1 MPADGA
7 PPIVAQRL
15 NSERVVLLGW
25 SRAILMQLA
34 HPLVAAGV
42 LAHST
47 FRGGAYEAAVR
58 LHHTVSAMLSLTFGD
73 DAARRAAL
81 SRILGIHK
89 TVNGTLAEAVGMFPA
104 GTRYSAEDPALVLWV
119 HATLLDSIADVYQRT
134 VEPLSRAELDAFCE
148 ESAPT
153 LIDLGGDPETAPRT
167 WDALTAYM
175 RRMDGSGI
183 FAVTG
188 PSRALANNILSPRA
202 AGLRVPFAG
211 INRLVTIGLLPP
223 LMRTL
228 YGFEWHAA
236 RERRFQRTLR
246 IIRATRGLAP
256 NVIARWPQ
264 AR

>member
-1 MPADGA
+1 MSGNGA

-42 LAHST
+42 LAHSS

-73 DAARRAAL
+73 DAARRGAL

-89 TVNGTLAEAVGMFPA
+89 TVNGTLSEAVGMFPA

-119 HATLLDSIADVYQRT
+119 HATLLDSIADVFQRT
-134 VEPLSRAELDAFCE
+134 VEPLSPADLDAFCE

-153 LIDLGGDPETAPRT
+153 LIDLGGDPDAAPRT
-167 WDALTAYM
+167 WNALMTYM
-175 RRMDGSGI
+175 RQMEASGI
-183 FAVTG
+183 FAVT
-188 PSRALANNILSPRA
+188 PASRALANNILSPRA

-211 INRLVTIGLLPP
+211 ISKLVTIGLLSPQ
-223 LMRTL
+223 MRAL
-228 YGFEWHAA
+228 YGFDWNAA
-236 RERRFQRTLR
+236 RERRFQRALR